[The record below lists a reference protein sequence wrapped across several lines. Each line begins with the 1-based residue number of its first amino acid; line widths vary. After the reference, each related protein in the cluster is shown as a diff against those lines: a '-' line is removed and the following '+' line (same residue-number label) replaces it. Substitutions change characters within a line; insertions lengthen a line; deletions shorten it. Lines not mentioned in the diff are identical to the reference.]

1 MTVIIFDNP
10 GELSPKQKGKDKLL
24 KDFKKDQI
32 NKKLDYLINR
42 KGVYLID
49 VDGKKYVGSAYGM
62 KGIYGRWNQ
71 YINYFN
77 PDSESK
83 RDSNNSQRRIGE
95 KLRDFHQGKNFQK
108 ISFKVLEYF
117 EESTSD
123 EEIIDFETKSK
134 KDYKSYHVQTGN
146 KDASANGLNMN

>member
-1 MTVIIFDNP
+1 
-10 GELSPKQKGKDKLL
+10 
-24 KDFKKDQI
+24 
-32 NKKLDYLINR
+32 
-42 KGVYLID
+42 
-49 VDGKKYVGSAYGM
+49 M
-62 KGIYGRWNQ
+62 KGIYSRWNQ

-108 ISFKVLEYF
+108 ISFEVLEYF

-123 EEIIDFETKSK
+123 EEIIDFEIKSK

>member
-1 MTVIIFDNP
+1 
-10 GELSPKQKGKDKLL
+10 
-24 KDFKKDQI
+24 
-32 NKKLDYLINR
+32 
-42 KGVYLID
+42 
-49 VDGKKYVGSAYGM
+49 
-62 KGIYGRWNQ
+62 
-71 YINYFN
+71 INYFN

-108 ISFKVLEYF
+108 ISFEVLEYF

-134 KDYKSYHVQTGN
+134 KIINLIIFKPVIKMHRLMV
-146 KDASANGLNMN
+146 